1 MTRPFRHAAYFA
13 PALQSQAWELG
24 SRWLGRCAH
33 RLIPLEQPQ
42 FGHLGSEWF
51 ENLTRSPRLY
61 GWHATLKA
69 PFELKSNACLDE
81 LQMAFQLLAQKTVS
95 AFHVPLKLVEM
106 GDFLALVPSQPSP
119 DLQLFE
125 AHCVRELHPLALPL
139 SEAERKRRTGTGL
152 TLRQTELLLEW
163 AYPYVMDQFQ
173 FHMTLSGSLHNVD
186 PHLKSDLK
194 AAAQEWFAPLLVNG
208 IDIDAVTWFS
218 QDQQHGDFRWVER
231 FELGTYKCA

>member
-33 RLIPLEQPQ
+33 RLIPLQQPQ
-42 FGHLGSEWF
+42 FERLGSEGF
-51 ENLTRSPRLY
+51 EHLTRSPRLY

-69 PFELKSNACLDE
+69 PFELKSNASLDE

-119 DLQLFE
+119 DLQMFE

-139 SEAERKRRTGTGL
+139 SEAERKRRTGKGL

-194 AAAQEWFAPLLVNG
+194 AAAQEWFSPLLVNG

-231 FELGTYKCA
+231 FELGTSKCA

>member
-69 PFELKSNACLDE
+69 PFELKSNASLDE

-231 FELGTYKCA
+231 FELGTSKCA